1 MMKDMNLTRLMDAC
15 CVHIDLE
22 VYDDLHDYLMDFDL
36 NEINIDD
43 IYVNHVYYASAEE
56 LDEDSIILTETDNG
70 AWILC

>member
-15 CVHIDLE
+15 CVPIDLE
-22 VYDDLHDYLMDFDL
+22 VYDDLHDYLMNFDL

-43 IYVNHVYYASAEE
+43 IYVNSVYYASAEE
-56 LDEDSIILTETDNG
+56 LDEDSIVLTETDNG